1 MADTPDQDDRD
12 RSAENAK
19 LELPSLRLGRRKRK
33 PKRAPDEN
41 PPPVG
46 SPAPVSSAPGPQP
59 VATLTPEPDAEPE
72 VEPEAP
78 APPEPKRPA
87 KHPRLV
93 ATVVGLLVGA
103 VGAGLFYA
111 SLQGCDAVRGTESC
125 GGGPGLLL

>member
-19 LELPSLRLGRRKRK
+19 LELPPLRLGRRKRK

-46 SPAPVSSAPGPQP
+46 SPAPVSSAPEPQPEPEPQP
-59 VATLTPEPDAEPE
+59 VATLTPEPEAEP
-72 VEPEAP
+72 P
-78 APPEPKRPA
+78 APPEPKQPA

-111 SLQGCDAVRGTESC
+111 SLQGCDAVRGTES
-125 GGGPGLLL
+125 